1 MIIDGG
7 CCVLIGCLL
16 VERCDLVDE
25 KVIFL
30 RECNYR
36 KLLISQLTT
45 SNESVLS
52 GEHEGVTDL
61 QMKMIVVQ
69 VLFGLCKVITI
80 ELHRKVSANYTNSD
94 LFDQCPCLN
103 GSLMRGIM
111 LIMQSPMSQACKRP
125 PIEIH

>member
-7 CCVLIGCLL
+7 CCVSTGCLL

-25 KVIFL
+25 KVISL

-52 GEHEGVTDL
+52 GEHEGVTNL

-94 LFDQCPCLN
+94 LFDQCPSCLN
-103 GSLMRGIM
+103 GSLMRGIR
-111 LIMQSPMSQACKRP
+111 Q
-125 PIEIH
+125 